1 MSCTSY
7 NEGPLGA
14 WPNSVIS
21 APAIKVLPSQIITI
35 DFTSSFLI
43 ADPTPSFNPS
53 LTFAERAFTGGEFK
67 VTTATSS
74 FISKVVTS
82 LMVVIIISF

>member
-1 MSCTSY
+1 M
-7 NEGPLGA
+7 
-14 WPNSVIS
+14 
-21 APAIKVLPSQIITI
+21 ITI
-35 DFTSSFLI
+35 DLTSSFFI

-67 VTTATSS
+67 VSTATSS

-82 LMVVIIISF
+82 FMVVIIISF